1 MNAHAHAAMPD
12 PTEMLSEY
20 REILLEHIEPSATNA
35 QAMRR
40 KAFDKPAIAELASSI
55 AQLGLAQPILVRPIP
70 TTGKK
75 GGHYEIVAG
84 ERRYLAFEHLGRERI
99 PCTVR
104 HLGDEQVVELQLI
117 ENLQREDLHPMHEA
131 ESYDELVH
139 KFGHQAEEIATK
151 VGKSRS
157 YVYNRMKLL
166 ALSPACRKAFYDGA
180 LSASIAEKI
189 ARISAHNVQDEAL
202 EAVLGFPHAKET
214 WKRRE
219 PMSFRQAMQYINEN
233 FTLDLS
239 EAPFPTKDEKL
250 NGVGPCTTCPK
261 RSGNAP
267 ELFPEIK
274 KKDTCTDPACF
285 AGKVRAFGQREL
297 ERLKA
302 EGVEVITGAEAKKIA
317 PNGTENNYEL
327 KGGYVN
333 AHRETWI
340 GNRHIVPA
348 KALKPGGATTFV
360 QEPGS
365 GKIVELVHESQLK
378 KKSERS
384 SGKPDK
390 YQLEQQQKA
399 KSAKEQT
406 ALRRAVFAAIA
417 AKGKW
422 QPPPMRVLAD
432 LVAETMDYD
441 AGEALMELLGVPKPA
456 TKGYHDRLLAY
467 VKGLKTPL
475 ELSTFVAQAYVADEL
490 HVSSYDVHRKFPRLE
505 AAAKYARVD
514 VGKIKRELAPKKKPK
529 AKAAKK
535 GGRK

>member
-40 KAFDKPAIAELASSI
+40 KAFDKPAIVELASSI

-139 KFGHQAEEIATK
+139 KFGHQAEEIAAK

-166 ALSPACRKAFYDGA
+166 ALSKACRKAFYDGE

-189 ARISAHNVQDEAL
+189 ARIPTHDLQDEAL
-202 EAVLGFPHAKET
+202 EAVLGFPNAKET
-214 WKRRE
+214 WKRRQ
-219 PMSFRQAMQYINEN
+219 PMSFRQAAEHINEN
-233 FTLDLS
+233 FTLDLA

-261 RSGNAP
+261 RTGNAP
-267 ELFPEIK
+267 DLFPEIK
-274 KKDTCTDPACF
+274 KKDTCTDTACF
-285 AGKVRAFGQREL
+285 AAKTRAYGQRLL
-297 ERLKA
+297 EQAKT
-302 EGVEVITGAEAKKIA
+302 TGQKVLVGPEAKKVA
-317 PNGTENNYEL
+317 PDGVENYYAI
-327 KGGYVN
+327 KGGYKLANVQQWN
-333 AHRETWI
+333 GSKNIE
-340 GNRHIVPA
+340 PA
-348 KALKPGGATTFV
+348 KILKPGAELV
-360 QEPGS
+360 LLQDPRS
-365 GKIVELVHESQLK
+365 GKVVEVVHESQIK
-378 KKSERS
+378 KPKQRADSGNER
-384 SGKPDK
+384 
-390 YQLEQQQKA
+390 YEQERKA
-399 KSAKEQT
+399 KAARAKHET
-406 ALRRAVFAAIA
+406 AVRLRVFAELV

-422 QPPPMRVLAD
+422 KAPPIRVIAE

-441 AGEALMELLGVPKPA
+441 AGEALMNALAVPEPKKA
-456 TKGYHDRLLAY
+456 GFHDRLTGY
-467 VKGLKTPL
+467 VASLKTDAQL
-475 ELSTFVAQAYVADEL
+475 EAFVAQCHLAEEL
-490 HVSSYDVHRKFPRLE
+490 HVNSYDVSTKAPRLE
-505 AAAKYARVD
+505 AAAKAARID
-514 VGKIKRELAPKKKPK
+514 VGKIRKELAPKKAKP
-529 AKAAKK
+529 AKK